1 MAFVRRKNNG
11 FKEEKNKSENMA
23 KNVRMTYPKLISC
36 IVSYIVLL
44 FSLMLIMAVVYG
56 IDILV
61 ATLAN
66 KFL

>member
-1 MAFVRRKNNG
+1 MDLK
-11 FKEEKNKSENMA
+11 KKKNKSENMA
-23 KNVRMTYPKLISC
+23 KNVRMTYQKPISC

>member
-1 MAFVRRKNNG
+1 
-11 FKEEKNKSENMA
+11 
-23 KNVRMTYPKLISC
+23 
-36 IVSYIVLL
+36 VSYIVLL

>member
-1 MAFVRRKNNG
+1 MNGDERRK
-11 FKEEKNKSENMA
+11 KIKNMA
-23 KNVRMTYPKLISC
+23 KNVRMTYPKPISC

>member
-1 MAFVRRKNNG
+1 MDLK
-11 FKEEKNKSENMA
+11 KKKNKSENSA
-23 KNVRMTYPKLISC
+23 KNVRMIYPTPISC
-36 IVSYIVLL
+36 ILSYIVLL

>member
-23 KNVRMTYPKLISC
+23 KNVRMTISC

>member
-1 MAFVRRKNNG
+1 MDLKKKKKIKVKIRQ
-11 FKEEKNKSENMA
+11 
-23 KNVRMTYPKLISC
+23 KNVRMIYPKPISC

>member
-1 MAFVRRKNNG
+1 MDLK
-11 FKEEKNKSENMA
+11 KKKNKSENTA
-23 KNVRMTYPKLISC
+23 KNVRMIYTKPISC

>member
-1 MAFVRRKNNG
+1 MDLKKKKIKVKYG
-11 FKEEKNKSENMA
+11 
-23 KNVRMTYPKLISC
+23 KNVRMTYPKPISC

>member
-1 MAFVRRKNNG
+1 MDLK
-11 FKEEKNKSENMA
+11 KKKNKSENTA
-23 KNVRMTYPKLISC
+23 KNVRRIYPKPISC

>member
-1 MAFVRRKNNG
+1 MDLK
-11 FKEEKNKSENMA
+11 KKKNKSENMA
-23 KNVRMTYPKLISC
+23 KNVRMTYPKP
-36 IVSYIVLL
+36 
-44 FSLMLIMAVVYG
+44 